1 MWIDINSYMWKELLG
16 LGQYSWFNNI
26 YKLPEQT
33 IELSNVIGDY
43 TSEDTWLV
51 ADLTTYNY
59 IQQYSSQFRI
69 AYIYQGQSLDE
80 ILTYMKENSLQY
92 LVWNK
97 SMDDANRLTALGA
110 SEIASTDV
118 YTVYKFEKIE

>member
-1 MWIDINSYMWKELLG
+1 
-16 LGQYSWFNNI
+16 
-26 YKLPEQT
+26 
-33 IELSNVIGDY
+33 
-43 TSEDTWLV
+43 
-51 ADLTTYNY
+51 
-59 IQQYSSQFRI
+59 
-69 AYIYQGQSLDE
+69 
-80 ILTYMKENSLQY
+80 MKENSLQY

>member
-1 MWIDINSYMWKELLG
+1 M
-16 LGQYSWFNNI
+16 GQYSWFNNI